1 MIEDA
6 LDFGQLIHGAL
17 RGIAD
22 VYPLIPAVDA
32 TFPLVTYR
40 RTALEEIYDKDG
52 TAAEELAVELTV
64 AASDYAR
71 SLDIAC
77 RARQAMARL
86 ASVRMGRRDITR
98 VRLVGATEGVEP
110 DGPDAVYLQILTFQI
125 TIE

>member
-52 TAAEELAVELTV
+52 TAAEELEPEFLELLDEMDNV
-64 AASDYAR
+64 AR
-71 SLDIAC
+71 EAC
-77 RARQAMARL
+77 KL
-86 ASVRMGRRDITR
+86 LGI
-98 VRLVGATEGVEP
+98 
-110 DGPDAVYLQILTFQI
+110 
-125 TIE
+125 